1 MINKGNIANA
11 IKELK
16 SNKNNAVAHIFDK
29 KTLNEGKGKLQNCIF
44 TVKDNYADVN
54 VNCKASSLLLNNFRP
69 QYKATVID
77 LLEKAGAICAAR
89 TNLDEF
95 GLGGSG
101 EYSAFGK
108 VLNPLNN
115 KYLVGG
121 SSSGAAATLTNNISF
136 AIGSDTGDSV
146 RKPASN
152 IGKIGF
158 KPSYGAISRYGLF
171 AFATSMDTV
180 AYFAHNINDL
190 ILISSVLYKQDIK
203 HDLTNVNLSFDE
215 TKLVLKKPKKV
226 AYLDCFSEL
235 RPYVKDAYNNLLEKL
250 KKENI
255 ELIKITIPENILKSI
270 DTVYRVIAFSEAS
283 SNLSNMTGF
292 SFGNTKDGKSWEDVM
307 LKTRSE
313 GFGDMV
319 QSRLILGSYFLEK
332 DNQQKY
338 FLKAQKLRRYL
349 QNYFLEIHK
358 KADLFIYPASN
369 DSAPEDG
376 KSYPDSYMDYIL
388 TYCNLVGNP
397 SLTMFLGKN
406 PNNNMPFNIALDT
419 KIYDDVKLMEYAL
432 YFEKLI
438 RSQNE

>member
-1 MINKGNIANA
+1 
-11 IKELK
+11 
-16 SNKNNAVAHIFDK
+16 
-29 KTLNEGKGKLQNCIF
+29 
-44 TVKDNYADVN
+44 
-54 VNCKASSLLLNNFRP
+54 
-69 QYKATVID
+69 
-77 LLEKAGAICAAR
+77 
-89 TNLDEF
+89 
-95 GLGGSG
+95 
-101 EYSAFGK
+101 
-108 VLNPLNN
+108 
-115 KYLVGG
+115 
-121 SSSGAAATLTNNISF
+121 
-136 AIGSDTGDSV
+136 
-146 RKPASN
+146 
-152 IGKIGF
+152 
-158 KPSYGAISRYGLF
+158 
-171 AFATSMDTV
+171 
-180 AYFAHNINDL
+180 
-190 ILISSVLYKQDIK
+190 
-203 HDLTNVNLSFDE
+203 
-215 TKLVLKKPKKV
+215 
-226 AYLDCFSEL
+226 
-235 RPYVKDAYNNLLEKL
+235 
-250 KKENI
+250 
-255 ELIKITIPENILKSI
+255 
-270 DTVYRVIAFSEAS
+270 
-283 SNLSNMTGF
+283 MTGF